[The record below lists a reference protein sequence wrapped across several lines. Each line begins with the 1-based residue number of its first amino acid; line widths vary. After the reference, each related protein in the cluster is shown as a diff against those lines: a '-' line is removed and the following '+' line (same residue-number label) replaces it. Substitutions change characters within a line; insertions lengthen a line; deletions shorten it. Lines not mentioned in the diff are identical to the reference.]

1 MYKRPALLV
10 LLALVAFLAVAKPH
24 LSLYEDTR
32 NFLAATFF
40 VPSITMSDLKHKY
53 LEAERT
59 GEKIR
64 IVLVPGH
71 EPHFGGA
78 EFGKLKERD
87 MNVDLAQ
94 ELKDKLES
102 DKRFEIIMTRDK
114 DNWNP
119 KLEKYFDA
127 NWEAIKDFTKVK
139 KTEMN
144 LLVAEGKV
152 KKVLSGI
159 EHNTAPG
166 DVAYR
171 LFGINRWSRDIGA
184 DVLIHIHFNDYP
196 RSRAYLPGRHKG
208 FAIYIPDKQYSNS
221 VATKEIATNI
231 FERLENF
238 FVISDLP
245 EEDIGIIESQDLIA
259 VGQSNSLDAASIL
272 IEYGY
277 IYRPQFT
284 RQVSRASLIEQM
296 AEQTYLGLEDSF
308 K

>member
-1 MYKRPALLV
+1 MYKK
-10 LLALVAFLAVAKPH
+10 LALVALLAPVAFFVIAKPH

-40 VPSITMSDLKHKY
+40 VPSITISDLREKY
-53 LEAERT
+53 IDAERT
-59 GEKIR
+59 GEKIK

-94 ELKDKLES
+94 ELKDNLQKN
-102 DKRFEIIMTRDK
+102 KRFEVIITRDK
-114 DNWNP
+114 DSWNP
-119 KLEKYFDA
+119 KLERYFDN
-127 NWEAIKDFTKVK
+127 NWDAIKDFTKIK

-144 LLVAEGKV
+144 LLIAEGKV
-152 KKVLSGI
+152 KKVFSGI
-159 EHNTAPG
+159 EHNNAPG

-196 RSRAYLPGRHKG
+196 RSRAYLPGKHKG

-221 VATKEIATNI
+221 VATKEIATNV
-231 FERLENF
+231 FERLEDF

-259 VGQSNSLDAASIL
+259 IGQSNTLDAASIL

-277 IYRPQFT
+277 IYRPQFA
-284 RQVSRASLIEQM
+284 RQVSRASLMEQM
-296 AEQTYLGLEDSF
+296 AEQTYLGLQDSF